1 MGGWPVSGGN
11 GQNDRTLRD
20 GLRTADRTFDWP
32 RVHAVIAGLGT
43 SGYASADAL
52 LELGARVTVLDD
64 ATDEG
69 HRDKGGLLEVLG
81 AEVRLGPGSTAA
93 LPSGADLVI
102 VSPGWRPVQPLVA
115 EALATGVPVWGEPEL
130 AWRLMHPDRVV
141 PWLAV
146 TGTNGKTTTTQMTE
160 SILKADGLKATAVGN
175 IGRPILEAMA
185 DEVDYDVFAVEL
197 SSFQLHWSPSLALH
211 SAAVLNLH
219 QDHLEW
225 YADHPDPFAAYGAD
239 KARIYHRVSH
249 SAVYNVADPATEK
262 MVEEADVVEGAR
274 AIGFT
279 LGTPGPSMV
288 GVVDDL
294 IVDRAF
300 VQQRQS
306 SALELA
312 SLADV
317 HPYAPHNVENALA
330 AAALTRSF
338 GVHPRSVGQGLR
350 DLVLGGHRIETV
362 HQAGGLTWVDDSK
375 ATNPH
380 AANSSMRAFE
390 HIVWI
395 AGGQAKGTDFDH
407 LVTTHRDKL
416 RGAVVIGVDREM
428 IAETLARLAPQVPV
442 VVLDSPQRAVMAE
455 AVKVA
460 ASMGRPGDTV
470 LMAPGC
476 ASLDIWPGY
485 AARGDDFAQAA
496 RSIDG
501 PTDDGTAER

>member
-1 MGGWPVSGGN
+1 MGGRPVSPSSQRN
-11 GQNDRTLRD
+11 PSSHRGQD
-20 GLRTADRTFDWP
+20 GDLSRADRSYDWT
-32 RVHAVIAGLGT
+32 RVRAVVAGLGT

-64 ATDEG
+64 SLDDA

-93 LPSGADLVI
+93 LPPATDLVI

-160 SILKADGLKATAVGN
+160 AILRAEGLKAAAVGN

-197 SSFQLHWSPSLALH
+197 SSFQLHWSASLSLH

-225 YADHPDPFAAYGAD
+225 YADRPDPYAAYGAD
-239 KARIYHRVSH
+239 KARIFHRVEH
-249 SAVYNVADPATEK
+249 SAVYNVADPATER

-279 LGTPGPSMV
+279 LGTPGPSML

-300 VQQRQS
+300 VEQRRT
-306 SALELA
+306 SAIELA
-312 SLADV
+312 KLSDV
-317 HPYAPHNVENALA
+317 HPYAPHNIENALA

-338 GVHPRSVGQGLR
+338 GVHPRSVSQGLR
-350 DLVLGGHRIETV
+350 DLHLGGHRIETV
-362 HQAGGLTWVDDSK
+362 HRAGGITWVDDSK

-380 AANSSMRAFE
+380 AANSSMRAFD

-407 LVTTHRDKL
+407 LVSTHRDKL
-416 RGAVVIGVDREM
+416 RGAVVIGVDRQM
-428 IAETLARLAPQVPV
+428 VADTLARLAPEVPV
-442 VVLDSPQRAVMAE
+442 VVLDSPDRQVMDQAVQAAATMA
-455 AVKVA
+455 
-460 ASMGRPGDTV
+460 RPGDTV

-485 AARGDDFAQAA
+485 SARGDDFARAA
-496 RSIDG
+496 RTIAG
-501 PTDDGTAER
+501 PATR